1 MIELEAHVQQQ
12 TTLEDAGC
20 DDPRITDGAQQ
31 NCVVLTNLVQLV
43 RREQL
48 AGGVVATGTEI
59 VFGGF
64 QIRNQL
70 AEHLERL
77 GSDLDADSVT
87 RNDRKLHGV
96 LISVELCALSTAG
109 G

>member
-70 AEHLERL
+70 AEHLER
-77 GSDLDADSVT
+77 SAVT
-87 RNDRKLHGV
+87 
-96 LISVELCALSTAG
+96 STPIPSPGMTASFMESSSQ
-109 G
+109 